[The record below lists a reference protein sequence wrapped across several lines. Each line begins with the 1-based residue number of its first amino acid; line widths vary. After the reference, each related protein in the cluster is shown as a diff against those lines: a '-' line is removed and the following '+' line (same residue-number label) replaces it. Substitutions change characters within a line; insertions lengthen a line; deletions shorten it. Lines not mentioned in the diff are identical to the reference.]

1 MAAGS
6 DDHSVTGPPPTYPCP
21 ACGAHADL
29 TGGCSGCGRPPD
41 PEAAEVIRLDRLLA
55 ELAVREQRW
64 RQAHAE
70 VLAEAARVRADRD
83 ALAARVVAAAARPPG
98 PAPDVP
104 PPGAVPPG
112 APPPGAAA
120 APPETSTRT
129 VQTLLFVIG
138 GLLLGTGAIVFTAVA
153 WTTFGVTGRA
163 VILAAVTGL
172 VLATPP
178 VALRR
183 GLRGTA
189 ETFAALG
196 LLLVVLD
203 GYAVW
208 SVDLFGARGVPAATW
223 TGLVCALSAGVALGY
238 ARGTGLSGPG
248 YAALVLA
255 QPVLPMLA
263 VELHPDRA
271 GWAYVWVGVA
281 AVNLAVRWRVGATH
295 RALRAVAWTLTGTAL
310 GLAAVLGLVELLRST
325 GPGRGALA
333 GGAVLAAVAGLAGVA
348 AVSGRPGW
356 RGTAAAVAVPA
367 VALVAGQ
374 VATLARPGYG
384 LVAAAAATAAAAGLA
399 VLSGRRWPGLRLGT
413 LIGGLVATG
422 SVGLAATAAT
432 LWRAAEVTAGWPF
445 PPAGPYDWQLP
456 VALVLLAA
464 ALVAL
469 VPAGWREF
477 VAGGLALLA
486 LATPASLPVA
496 WWVPAAVDLA
506 VAAALGLVAVR
517 ARTRTAVVGAAATVG
532 LVLHA
537 LLVGFATA
545 TATAGVLGAVVLLG
559 TVLAADAHRL
569 GPDAGPRRVVGRGAL
584 LVGLLAWP
592 PAVAAAVLAAG
603 APEAWPPRAALA
615 STAVLVAVVALVRR
629 AAPSYLSTAAA
640 AVHVT
645 TPVAIVAGLLDP
657 EPVVSVYAG
666 GALLVL
672 VATGWLRRPVHR
684 LRWALA
690 RVPAALVVLAAAA
703 AQLAVVLF
711 GPYTW
716 LADIWAGR
724 PGGAGVTAGA
734 TWPDNPADPVGLA
747 LLAVAVALAGH
758 ALTGRWRTGL
768 RAALLVAPAALL
780 TGLAQLDVP
789 WPAVPAVSLVLGV
802 AALLAAAAVPGS
814 VGPAVPG
821 PAGRPGGGPAAVA
834 TGYGLVL
841 AGAGLA
847 GSLPMRWST
856 VVALGV
862 ALTVAAAIGAA
873 GRPAGAR
880 VAGWLAAVVSAVTLA
895 VAATLAADLP
905 LRTAAWWVLLAAAVA
920 LGLSGRLRPRR
931 AEAAAVEGAANGA
944 AVVALL
950 LAAGAAGSA
959 AGSAGSAGQ
968 AAVVAALWGVG
979 LGLRALWPG
988 LARAGRTG
996 RAVAAAGAEL
1006 LAWWLLLADRDVVTV
1021 EAYTLP
1027 AAGVAAVVGWLVL
1040 RTRPE
1045 VGSWVA
1051 LGPAL
1056 LAAFL
1061 PSLFVALAD
1070 PVPLRRLLLGAG
1082 AVAVVVVGAQRR
1094 WRAPVL
1100 LGGGVALV
1108 VALRE
1113 LVLVWQRV
1121 PSWIP
1126 LTVAGLL
1133 LVTLAATYE
1142 RRRRDLTRL
1151 RQAVDRMR

>member
-1 MAAGS
+1 
-6 DDHSVTGPPPTYPCP
+6 
-21 ACGAHADL
+21 
-29 TGGCSGCGRPPD
+29 
-41 PEAAEVIRLDRLLA
+41 
-55 ELAVREQRW
+55 
-64 RQAHAE
+64 
-70 VLAEAARVRADRD
+70 
-83 ALAARVVAAAARPPG
+83 
-98 PAPDVP
+98 
-104 PPGAVPPG
+104 
-112 APPPGAAA
+112 
-120 APPETSTRT
+120 
-129 VQTLLFVIG
+129 
-138 GLLLGTGAIVFTAVA
+138 
-153 WTTFGVTGRA
+153 
-163 VILAAVTGL
+163 
-172 VLATPP
+172 
-178 VALRR
+178 
-183 GLRGTA
+183 
-189 ETFAALG
+189 
-196 LLLVVLD
+196 
-203 GYAVW
+203 
-208 SVDLFGARGVPAATW
+208 
-223 TGLVCALSAGVALGY
+223 
-238 ARGTGLSGPG
+238 
-248 YAALVLA
+248 
-255 QPVLPMLA
+255 
-263 VELHPDRA
+263 
-271 GWAYVWVGVA
+271 
-281 AVNLAVRWRVGATH
+281 
-295 RALRAVAWTLTGTAL
+295 
-310 GLAAVLGLVELLRST
+310 
-325 GPGRGALA
+325 
-333 GGAVLAAVAGLAGVA
+333 
-348 AVSGRPGW
+348 
-356 RGTAAAVAVPA
+356 
-367 VALVAGQ
+367 
-374 VATLARPGYG
+374 
-384 LVAAAAATAAAAGLA
+384 
-399 VLSGRRWPGLRLGT
+399 
-413 LIGGLVATG
+413 
-422 SVGLAATAAT
+422 
-432 LWRAAEVTAGWPF
+432 
-445 PPAGPYDWQLP
+445 
-456 VALVLLAA
+456 
-464 ALVAL
+464 
-469 VPAGWREF
+469 
-477 VAGGLALLA
+477 
-486 LATPASLPVA
+486 
-496 WWVPAAVDLA
+496 
-506 VAAALGLVAVR
+506 
-517 ARTRTAVVGAAATVG
+517 
-532 LVLHA
+532 
-537 LLVGFATA
+537 
-545 TATAGVLGAVVLLG
+545 
-559 TVLAADAHRL
+559 
-569 GPDAGPRRVVGRGAL
+569 
-584 LVGLLAWP
+584 
-592 PAVAAAVLAAG
+592 
-603 APEAWPPRAALA
+603 
-615 STAVLVAVVALVRR
+615 
-629 AAPSYLSTAAA
+629 
-640 AVHVT
+640 
-645 TPVAIVAGLLDP
+645 
-657 EPVVSVYAG
+657 
-666 GALLVL
+666 
-672 VATGWLRRPVHR
+672 
-684 LRWALA
+684 
-690 RVPAALVVLAAAA
+690 
-703 AQLAVVLF
+703 
-711 GPYTW
+711 
-716 LADIWAGR
+716 
-724 PGGAGVTAGA
+724 VTAGA
-734 TWPDNPADPVGLA
+734 TWPDNAADPVGLA

-814 VGPAVPG
+814 VVLGPAEPGSAMLGPAVPG